1 MCADRYASDG
11 RRTEHE
17 ARTKVPNAEKR
28 MAARAGAAAR
38 DAGGN
43 GSAGV

>member
-11 RRTEHE
+11 RRTARE
-17 ARTKVPNAEKR
+17 ARTEVPSTEKR
-28 MAARAGAAAR
+28 VAARARAAAR

-43 GSAGV
+43 GSAAV